1 MGVVWGC
8 FVSILGCQNG
18 VVCVVCIRGIV
29 YGGGLLV
36 SNLVSLAVVSL
47 LRFPTCARIFWRVR
61 GVVCCDSHWIMAR
74 DNSLLGGRLAKVVVE
89 KVVVLSLL

>member
-1 MGVVWGC
+1 MLYVGFEVHDGCGMGC

-36 SNLVSLAVVSL
+36 SNLATLAVALL
-47 LRFPTCARIFWRVR
+47 LRFPTCERIF
-61 GVVCCDSHWIMAR
+61 
-74 DNSLLGGRLAKVVVE
+74 
-89 KVVVLSLL
+89 